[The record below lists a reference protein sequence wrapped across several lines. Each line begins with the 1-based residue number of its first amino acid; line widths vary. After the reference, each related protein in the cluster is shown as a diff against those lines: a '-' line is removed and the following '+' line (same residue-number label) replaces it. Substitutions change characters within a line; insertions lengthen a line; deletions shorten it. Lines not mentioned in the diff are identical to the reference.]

1 MGTRFFYL
9 ICILPLLLKNLMK
22 TYFILISLFVIN
34 FSFGQIIITG
44 DENIRSRVSAIA
56 TSSYCYWITIYSGG
70 SSSEANAERE
80 KFLRL
85 YPDKTDVQM
94 ESKPPNY
101 VVKIGKFGSEQKAK
115 AFADK
120 MRGQFKI
127 CTIPDP
133 EKDCWTR
140 SFND

>member
-1 MGTRFFYL
+1 
-9 ICILPLLLKNLMK
+9 MK

-44 DENIRSRVSAIA
+44 DENIRSRVGAIA
-56 TSSYCYWITIYSGG
+56 TSSVCYWIVIYSGG

-85 YPDKTDVQM
+85 YPNKTDVQI

-101 VVKIGKFGSEQKAK
+101 VVKVGKFGSTAKAK
-115 AFADK
+115 AQADK
-120 MRGQFKI
+120 MRGQFKT
-127 CTIPDP
+127 CNVTGADN
-133 EKDCWTR
+133 DCWPR
-140 SFND
+140 SIND

>member
-1 MGTRFFYL
+1 
-9 ICILPLLLKNLMK
+9 MK

-44 DENIRSRVSAIA
+44 DENIRSRVGAIA
-56 TSSYCYWITIYSGG
+56 TGSICFWIVIYNGG

-85 YPDKTDVQM
+85 YPNKTDVQI

-101 VVKIGKFGSEQKAK
+101 VVKVGKFGSTAKAK
-115 AFADK
+115 AQADI
-120 MRGQFKI
+120 MRGQFKT
-127 CTIPDP
+127 CNVTGADN
-133 EKDCWTR
+133 DCWPR
-140 SFND
+140 SIND

>member
-1 MGTRFFYL
+1 
-9 ICILPLLLKNLMK
+9 MK

-44 DENIRSRVSAIA
+44 DENIRSRVGAIA
-56 TSSYCYWITIYSGG
+56 TSSVCYWIVIYSGG
-70 SSSEANAERE
+70 SSNEANIERE

-85 YPDKTDVQM
+85 YPNSADVQI

-101 VVKIGKFGSEQKAK
+101 VVKIGKFGSPAKAK
-115 AFADK
+115 AQAEK
-120 MRGQFKI
+120 MRGQFKL
-127 CTIPDP
+127 CTVAPP

-140 SFND
+140 SMND

>member
-1 MGTRFFYL
+1 
-9 ICILPLLLKNLMK
+9 MK

-34 FSFGQIIITG
+34 YSFGQIIITG

-85 YPDKTDVQM
+85 YPNKTDVQI

-101 VVKIGKFGSEQKAK
+101 VVKVGKFGSPAKAK
-115 AFADK
+115 AQADK
-120 MRGQFKI
+120 MRGQFKN
-127 CTIPDP
+127 CNVTGADN
-133 EKDCWTR
+133 DCWPR
-140 SFND
+140 SIND